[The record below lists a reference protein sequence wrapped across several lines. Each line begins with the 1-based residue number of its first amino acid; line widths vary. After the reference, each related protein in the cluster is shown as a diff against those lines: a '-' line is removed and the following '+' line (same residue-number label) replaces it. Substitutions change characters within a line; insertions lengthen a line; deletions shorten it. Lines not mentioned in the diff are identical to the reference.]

1 MDNVD
6 SLTRYP
12 GRWWMDRVRREP
24 YRDCGLSYRTGYGDL
39 MCFGAHT
46 GRGMGTARFTLIP
59 DGVLRF
65 MVLAPIP
72 DGVWGRPWNHVV
84 NVNGSRVEMTPYG
97 SPWILVGW

>member
-1 MDNVD
+1 
-6 SLTRYP
+6 
-12 GRWWMDRVRREP
+12 MDRVRREP
-24 YRDCGLSYRTGYGDL
+24 YRDCGLSYRTGYEDL

-72 DGVWGRPWNHVV
+72 DGVWGRPWNLITSVK
-84 NVNGSRVEMTPYG
+84 GSRVAGPL
-97 SPWILVGW
+97 WIPMDNSRLVNEEKYVV